1 MRLSKLINKVLSDK
15 PSEWFERAQYRAD
28 HADELAV
35 ENAKKLKKLIE
46 DRKEQNK
53 NE

>member
-15 PSEWFERAQYRAD
+15 PSEWFERAQYRHD

-35 ENAKKLKKLIE
+35 ENSKKLKQLIE
-46 DRKEQNK
+46 DRAEQNK
-53 NE
+53 SK

>member
-15 PSEWFERAQYRAD
+15 PSNWIERAQYRHD

-35 ENAKKLKKLIE
+35 ENAKKLKQLIE
-46 DRKEQNK
+46 NRAERNK
-53 NE
+53 NK